1 MTKMASKIRPTNV
14 MVTSTALCGTTAAQ
28 NLLYYPTLFYYE
40 CFNIK
45 IFLKKKYKATF
56 SFTL

>member
-1 MTKMASKIRPTNV
+1 MSSKIRPTNV